1 MNELNEKE
9 LQYIIS
15 EVSNSLLNEIKVM
28 DAYQKYYSDVPS
40 YVWEEMIGRLQKDRN
55 GNFVNDLLPE
65 TKWVLK
71 LYKAKSPR
79 LVEDL
84 YKLKN
89 ENGDGYL
96 DIFLRAKERRMIQ
109 GVDGDLN
116 RFKSIAELGAYVS
129 SLDVD
134 TILGRT
140 KGEMS
145 NAVHEAKDDI
155 EKLYEDDEW
164 IILIPKTHEASC
176 YWAKGAH
183 WCTAYRDSDEYF
195 KEYSSQGP
203 LFMNI
208 NKENPQLSTQF
219 HLESD
224 QYMDYYDN
232 AIEDPIF
239 ERIHDGDTLL
249 DFYQNYLPAEKF
261 IKMLGSDLGNG
272 LYAAYLYDYDYGEE
286 GHDDEY
292 AYFMVD
298 INMNRLGGPFEDMYN
313 FNGNDVTRV
322 IYNDSKYNLVDTK
335 GKLQFDEP
343 LIDIKQVRNLKNKFV
358 GKTCNASSMD
368 DDGNIT
374 TKEKSHI
381 VAYDNGQVIHFYQ
394 YNDFTCYGNFTLV
407 RGKDNFNILN
417 YDFQPRF
424 KHDYL
429 NIRPFALGGEQ
440 YFAIQKMNKWN
451 LSDISGNILWDNW
464 VYDIT
469 PNLTIN
475 GLPIKTFKVNTGIG
489 LNLYDVNGNPMMGED
504 VEKFTWSNWKTD
516 GVVSGVMMLNGD
528 YNFLDNKFNIID
540 RDGKI
545 LYKGL
550 YEPMNES
557 RKTLNENY
565 HGEIYHFTSLIQG
578 SWIVDDDALY
588 ANISQSDECEG
599 VSDNRKYIDSNTPFI
614 SFTRDK
620 NYSIQGNDRSLVCFV
635 FDGDDIQKIRNAR
648 LYPFSYGG
656 YGREE
661 SEERVYGVN
670 IKPLHKYLKRIEIKL
685 SNKPYSWSS
694 DRQFDEED
702 DLYGEFETKYP
713 ELSQKE
719 IDKMISDYLVDK
731 ISKNKLIGTKVVIKN
746 NVNENRRILNEI
758 TVQDA
763 SKRFYSDIPANDFME
778 IINTLQSG
786 NQILLPDTK
795 WALALYKK
803 KSPRFMEDLYKLH
816 NENGDGYL
824 DIFNRLKT
832 INKIQ
837 GAESDLGRYKSIS
850 ELGAFINA
858 KMNELG
864 DEEIWGDNAYRKK
877 KNMSDD
883 VKSAKDDIKVL
894 YEDDTWLILTPNS
907 YEASV
912 YWGDGTEW
920 CTAYKDDRKY
930 YDRYSKEGVLYININ
945 KKTGEKF
952 QFHFE
957 TESFMDANDYEINCD
972 DSPVVFDNM
981 QGVTKGMEDF
991 YAKTLD
997 SWQFQY
1003 LTGYNEYNVRSLYD
1017 PEERAY
1023 YLVKRGSDKPISDY
1037 YGEIEDFEEGFAI
1050 VYSDEKAQYNFI
1062 NFNGELL
1069 SEVWFDD
1076 CNSFSNG
1083 YAVVSFGINKWNYIN
1098 TNGEL
1103 LLKKNVHHAISFLYG
1118 FGRICYDNKYNLVTT
1133 DGKVISKIW
1142 FDEIGYF
1149 TRHSILVRVCLHN
1162 KYNFIK
1168 KDGELIGEQWW
1179 DVASSCPIDGDNFTV
1194 ANYSD
1199 GIIYFVNNKTCEIN
1213 KSDENLQTQSELS
1226 KRAFW
1231 ENTQKLDIN
1240 DIRYIISEAKERLL
1254 LNEISN
1260 NAIETLF
1267 KKYIP
1272 WVTEIF
1278 DLTLKEVRNLGKRPG
1293 DTREGIYGMKGAA
1306 YCHELGI
1313 VDNDI
1318 ISNPEMKI
1326 KDWLRLKIMKE
1337 FEINRGRGP
1346 IQFIR
1351 GIIRICCADDDISL
1365 FSRSTSD
1372 MANQNTKLNLKKF
1385 KQIIG
1390 YIMSKN
1396 LNFNEDLN
1404 GLGFKEL
1411 NRSIGAKLRH
1421 EAYDNWIVEKD
1432 KRSGIQQVGEYQV
1445 IPMYGFEDTSKYGDY
1460 TSWCVTQRR
1469 SHYEQYT
1476 SDGSQ
1481 FFFCLKNGFENVQDE
1496 RGKNCPL
1503 DEYGLSMVS
1512 VLVRS
1517 NGEIKHVTTRWN
1529 HDNNGED
1536 NPQLRTFE
1544 QIEEVLGIP
1553 ESLFT
1558 VNTAPELDFE
1568 DIPALIQKH
1577 GIDKVLHTITNVGG
1591 FKIVEYNRKRNVIH
1605 DNKLLSDKWFDSV
1618 ETTNDGFFQCINND
1632 HRTWEY
1638 NIIDKKGL
1646 VFPENFPHAKFK
1658 VYNPE
1663 KDIFLV
1669 DIAGESALYK
1679 RGSNFAITEKFRRI
1693 TKLYDGY
1700 ARADNYGYYN
1710 FYDENGKKIWDE
1722 WKIIKI
1728 YDNEYW
1734 HDGFQRIFNNY
1745 GRSNFINIKTGK
1757 ILLDEWYL
1765 ETSAFHEGT
1774 AYVKNEDGL
1783 YNFVKTDGTLVSEKW
1798 YEQMRQA
1805 GEYYSVK
1812 IGEGETFLDKNG
1824 QYPIKKTWKHTIYFN
1839 GNYGLVRHDNNEK
1852 VTVLIDKDG
1861 NEIADIN
1868 MNCIMITKGNAIL
1881 AFNEEFRVS
1890 LFDVK
1895 GNYLLPPNLKFTNI
1909 PKQNKMKGNC
1919 FYFENEKT
1927 GEIYELNSENNEINE
1942 INR

>member
-40 YVWEEMIGRLQKDRN
+40 YVWEEIIGRLQKDRN

-116 RFKSIAELGAYVS
+116 RFKSIAELGTYVS

-164 IILIPKTHEASC
+164 IILIPKSHEASC

-183 WCTAYRDSDEYF
+183 WCTAYRDSDDYF
-195 KEYSSQGP
+195 NEYSSQGP

-208 NKENPQLSTQF
+208 HKENPQLSTQF
-219 HLESD
+219 HLESE
-224 QYMDYYDN
+224 QYMDYYDR
-232 AIEDPIF
+232 AIEEPIF
-239 ERIHDGDTLL
+239 EQIHDGDTLL
-249 DFYQNYLPAEKF
+249 DFYQGYLPAEKF
-261 IKMLGSDLGNG
+261 IKMVGSELGNG
-272 LYAAYLYDYDYGEE
+272 LYAAYLYDYDYGED

-292 AYFMVD
+292 AYFMID
-298 INMNRLGGPFEDMYN
+298 INMNRIAGPFEDMYN
-313 FNGNDVTRV
+313 FSGNDVTRV
-322 IYNDSKYNLVDTK
+322 IYDNSKYNLVDTK
-335 GKLQFDEP
+335 GNLQFDEP
-343 LIDIKQVRNLKNKFV
+343 LLDIRVCGNNKNKFI
-358 GKTCNASSMD
+358 GKTCNSSSMD
-368 DDGNIT
+368 NEGNIT
-374 TKEKSHI
+374 VKEKTH
-381 VAYDNGQVIHFYQ
+381 VVTYDNGKVQHFPQ
-394 YNDFTCYGNFTLV
+394 YDDYTYYHERFSIV
-407 RGKDNFNILN
+407 RGKDNFNVLN
-417 YDFQPRF
+417 NDFQPIF

-429 NIRPFALGGEQ
+429 YIKPFSLDRKQ
-440 YFAIQKMNKWN
+440 YFAIQNMNKWN
-451 LSDISGNILWDNW
+451 LTDINGNILWDNW
-464 VYDIT
+464 VYDLS

-475 GLPIKTFKVNTGIG
+475 GLPIKTFKVYTGIG
-489 LNLYDVNGNPMMGED
+489 LNLYDVNGNPMMSED

-516 GVVSGVMMLNGD
+516 GVVSGLMMLNGD
-528 YNFLDNKFNIID
+528 HNFLDNKFNIID

-620 NYSIQGNDRSLVCFV
+620 NYSIQGHDRSLVCFV

-648 LYPFSYGG
+648 LYPFCFGG
-656 YGREE
+656 YCREE

-670 IKPLHKYLKRIEIKL
+670 IKPLHKYLKRIEITL

-702 DLYGEFETKYP
+702 DLEMEFKAKFP
-713 ELSQKE
+713 ELNQRE
-719 IDKMISDYLVDK
+719 IDKMISEYLVKK
-731 ISKNKLIGTKVVIKN
+731 ITNNNLIGNKVVIKN
-746 NVNENRRILNEI
+746 NVNESRRILNEI

-778 IINTLQSG
+778 IINTLQGG

-803 KSPRFMEDLYKLH
+803 KSPHFMEDLYKLH

-894 YEDDTWLILTPNS
+894 YEDDTWLILTPKS

-930 YDRYSKEGVLYININ
+930 YDRYSKEGILYININ
-945 KKTGEKF
+945 KKSGEKF

-957 TESFMDANDYEINCD
+957 SESFMDANDSEINDD
-972 DSPVVFDNM
+972 DSPVFDNM
-981 QGVTKGMEDF
+981 QGVTEGMEDF
-991 YAKTLD
+991 YANTVSRL
-997 SWQFQY
+997 QFQY

-1017 PEERAY
+1017 SEKRAY
-1023 YLVKRGSDKPISDY
+1023 YLVKRGSNKPISDY
-1037 YGEIEDFEEGFAI
+1037 YDEIEDFEEGFA
-1050 VYSDEKAQYNFI
+1050 VVWKEKKGVYNFI
-1062 NFNGELL
+1062 NSNGELL
-1069 SEVWFDD
+1069 SKVWFDQGY
-1076 CNSFSNG
+1076 SFSYG
-1083 YAVVSFGINKWNYIN
+1083 YAVVSFGINDWNYIN

-1103 LLKKNVHHAISFLYG
+1103 LLKKNVQYAGTFFCGLGKI
-1118 FGRICYDNKYNLVTT
+1118 RYDNKYNLINTE
-1133 DGKVISKIW
+1133 GKVISKIW

-1149 TRHSILVRVCLHN
+1149 TSHSMLIRVCLRN

-1168 KDGELIGEQWW
+1168 KNGELISEQWW
-1179 DVASSCPIDGDNFTV
+1179 DIASSTPIDGDDFVV

-1199 GIIYFVNNKTCEIN
+1199 GIIYYINTETCEII
-1213 KSDENLQTQSELS
+1213 KSNENLQTQSELS
-1226 KRAFW
+1226 KKAFW
-1231 ENTQKLDIN
+1231 ENTQKLNMN
-1240 DIRYIISEAKERLL
+1240 DIHYIINEVKERLL

-1272 WVTEIF
+1272 WITEIF
-1278 DLTLKEVRNLGKRPG
+1278 DLTLKEVKNLGKRP
-1293 DTREGIYGMKGAA
+1293 DDPRENIYGIKGMT
-1306 YCHELGI
+1306 YCRELGI
-1313 VDNDI
+1313 ENNEIIDNPDV
-1318 ISNPEMKI
+1318 KI
-1326 KDWLRLKIMKE
+1326 KDWMRLKIMKE

-1351 GIIRICCADDDISL
+1351 GIIRICCSDDDISL
-1365 FSRSTSD
+1365 FSRNDLTT
-1372 MANQNTKLNLKKF
+1372 NPNTKVNLKKF

-1390 YIMSKN
+1390 YIMSNN
-1396 LNFNEDLN
+1396 LEYNEDLN
-1404 GLGFKEL
+1404 GLRFKEL
-1411 NRSIGAKLRH
+1411 NRTIGAKLRH
-1421 EAYDNWIVEKD
+1421 AAYDKWLSERD
-1432 KRSGIQQVGEYQV
+1432 KTSEEQQIGEYTV
-1445 IPMYGFEDTSKYGDY
+1445 VPIYSFENASKYSGY
-1460 TSWCVTQRR
+1460 TSWCVTQGE
-1469 SHYEQYT
+1469 SHYFQYT

-1481 FFFCLKNGFENVQDE
+1481 FFFCLKNGFENVPRRKGED
-1496 RGKNCPL
+1496 CPL

-1517 NGEIKHVTTRWN
+1517 SGEIKHITTRWN
-1529 HDNNGED
+1529 HDNRGED
-1536 NPQLRTFE
+1536 NPKLKTFE
-1544 QIEEVLGIP
+1544 QIENVLGIP
-1553 ESLFT
+1553 QNVFT
-1558 VNTAPELDFE
+1558 ANIAPELEFD
-1568 DIPALIQKH
+1568 DIPELIKKY
-1577 GIDKVLHTITNVGG
+1577 GADKILHTAGRVGE
-1591 FKIVEYNRKRNVIH
+1591 FEIVEYNRKYNVFYN
-1605 DNKLLSDKWFDSV
+1605 NKLLSEKWFDLI
-1618 ETTNDGFFQCINND
+1618 ETIGEFFQCINYKEGG
-1632 HRTWEY
+1632 WEY

-1646 VFPENFPHAKFK
+1646 VFPENFCPHAKFSIFNSEK
-1658 VYNPE
+1658 NLFIVYSQGMYRL
-1663 KDIFLV
+1663 F
-1669 DIAGESALYK
+1669 K
-1679 RGSNFAITEKFRRI
+1679 RGSNKPLSEPFSRIEKL
-1693 TKLYDGY
+1693 KNGY
-1700 ARADNYGYYN
+1700 ARVKSYDMYN
-1710 FYDENGKKIWDE
+1710 FLDEDGNAMWGE
-1722 WKIIKI
+1722 WKTLNIR
-1728 YDNEYW
+1728 DNESWY
-1734 HDGFQRIFNNY
+1734 DGFQQIYNSR
-1745 GRSNFINIKTGK
+1745 GRSNFINIKTGE

-1765 ETSAFHEGT
+1765 NCASFHCGV
-1774 AYVKNEDGL
+1774 AAVMNEESKR
-1783 YNFVKTDGTLVSEKW
+1783 NFVKTDGTLVSKKW
-1798 YEQMRQA
+1798 YDFMYEIGNYFAVGNQ
-1805 GEYYSVK
+1805 
-1812 IGEGETFLDKNG
+1812 GEGMTFLDRNG
-1824 QYPIKKTWKHTIYFN
+1824 HMPINKTWKHALYFN
-1839 GNYGLVRHDNNEK
+1839 GQYGLVRHDENQN
-1852 VTVLIDKDG
+1852 VTTLIDKKG

-1868 MNCIMITKGNAIL
+1868 MNCVSITRGNAII
-1881 AFNEEFRVS
+1881 AFEDDMAITIFNI
-1890 LFDVK
+1890 D
-1895 GNYLLPPNLKFTNI
+1895 GDYLLPPKLKFTRV
-1909 PKQNKMKGNC
+1909 NKKEEKPNC
-1919 FYFENEKT
+1919 WYLENERT
-1927 GEIYELNSENNEINE
+1927 REIYEFNLETNEVKKL
-1942 INR
+1942 

>member
-40 YVWEEMIGRLQKDRN
+40 YVWEEIIGRLQRDRN

-96 DIFLRAKERRMIQ
+96 DIFLRAKERRMIR
-109 GVDGDLN
+109 GIDGDLN
-116 RFKSIAELGAYVS
+116 RFKSIAELGTYVS

-183 WCTAYRDSDEYF
+183 WCTAYRDSDDYF
-195 KEYSSQGP
+195 NEYSSQGP

-208 NKENPQLSTQF
+208 HKENPQLSTQF
-219 HLESD
+219 HIESE

-232 AIEDPIF
+232 AIDEPIF
-239 ERIHDGDTLL
+239 EQIHDGDTLL
-249 DFYQNYLPAEKF
+249 DFYQSYLPAEKF
-261 IKMLGSDLGNG
+261 IKMVGSELGNG
-272 LYAAYLYDYDYGEE
+272 LYAAYLYDYDYGED
-286 GHDDEY
+286 GHDNEY

-298 INMNRLGGPFEDMYN
+298 INMNRIAGPFEDMYN

-322 IYNDSKYNLVDTK
+322 IYDDSKYNLVDTK
-335 GKLQFDEP
+335 GNLQFDEP
-343 LIDIKQVRNLKNKFV
+343 LINIQQVRNLKNKFV

-374 TKEKSHI
+374 IKEKSHI
-381 VAYDNGQVIHFYQ
+381 VAYDNGQVIHFSQ
-394 YNDFTCYGNFTLV
+394 YNDFTCYRDFTLV

-417 YDFQPRF
+417 SNFQPIF

-429 NIRPFALGGEQ
+429 NIRPFVISGKD
-440 YFAIQKMNKWN
+440 YFVVQKEKLCN
-451 LSDISGNILWDNW
+451 LADIKGNILWDNW
-464 VYDIT
+464 VYDLS

-475 GLPIKTFKVNTGIG
+475 GLPIKTLKVNTGIG
-489 LNLYDVNGNPMMGED
+489 LNLYDVNGNPMMSED

-528 YNFLDNKFNIID
+528 HNFLDNKFNIID

-557 RKTLNENY
+557 RK
-565 HGEIYHFTSLIQG
+565 
-578 SWIVDDDALY
+578 
-588 ANISQSDECEG
+588 
-599 VSDNRKYIDSNTPFI
+599 
-614 SFTRDK
+614 
-620 NYSIQGNDRSLVCFV
+620 
-635 FDGDDIQKIRNAR
+635 
-648 LYPFSYGG
+648 
-656 YGREE
+656 
-661 SEERVYGVN
+661 
-670 IKPLHKYLKRIEIKL
+670 
-685 SNKPYSWSS
+685 
-694 DRQFDEED
+694 
-702 DLYGEFETKYP
+702 
-713 ELSQKE
+713 
-719 IDKMISDYLVDK
+719 
-731 ISKNKLIGTKVVIKN
+731 
-746 NVNENRRILNEI
+746 ILNEI

-778 IINTLQSG
+778 IINTLQGG

-837 GAESDLGRYKSIS
+837 GTESDLVRYKSIS

-864 DEEIWGDNAYRKK
+864 DEEIWGDNTYRKK

-883 VKSAKDDIKVL
+883 VKSAKDDIKIL
-894 YEDDTWLILTPNS
+894 YEDDIWLILTPNS

-930 YDRYSKEGVLYININ
+930 YDRYSKEGKLYININ
-945 KKTGEKF
+945 KKSGEKF

-957 TESFMDANDYEINCD
+957 TFSFMDADDSEINYD
-972 DSPVVFDNM
+972 DSPVFDNM
-981 QGVTKGMEDF
+981 QDVTEGMENF
-991 YAKTLD
+991 YANTVD
-997 SWQFQY
+997 SMQFQY

-1017 PEERAY
+1017 TEEHAY

-1037 YGEIEDFEEGFAI
+1037 YDEIEGFEEGFAI
-1050 VYSDEKAQYNFI
+1050 VYKEEKEAYNFI
-1062 NFNGELL
+1062 NSNGELL

-1076 CNSFSNG
+1076 CKDFSYG
-1083 YAVVSFGINKWNYIN
+1083 YAAVAVRLNEWNYIN

-1103 LLKKNVHHAISFLYG
+1103 LLKKNVQFASSFYCGLG
-1118 FGRICYDNKYNLVTT
+1118 EICYDNKLNFVDTN
-1133 DGKVISKIW
+1133 GKIVSKIW

-1149 TRHSILVRVCLHN
+1149 NRNSRLIRVRLHG

-1168 KDGELIGEQWW
+1168 KDGELVSEQWW
-1179 DVASSCPIDGDNFTV
+1179 DVASSSPIDGDNFTV

-1199 GIIYFVNNKTCEIN
+1199 GIIYYVNKQTCEIN
-1213 KSDENLQTQSELS
+1213 KSDEKLQAQSELS
-1226 KRAFW
+1226 KKAWWDNTQKPSFW

-1240 DIRYIISEAKERLL
+1240 DIHYIINEAKERLL

-1272 WVTEIF
+1272 WITEIF

-1318 ISNPEMKI
+1318 INSPEMKI

-1411 NRSIGAKLRH
+1411 NRSIGVKLRH

-1432 KRSGIQQVGEYQV
+1432 KRNGIQQVGEYQV
-1445 IPMYGFEDTSKYGDY
+1445 IPMYGFEDTSKYGEY

-1469 SHYEQYT
+1469 NHYEQYT

-1481 FFFCLKNGFENVQDE
+1481 FFFCLKNGFEDVKDE
-1496 RGKNCPL
+1496 QGENCPL

-1512 VLVRS
+1512 VLVHS

-1536 NPQLRTFE
+1536 NPQLRTFK

-1553 ESLFT
+1553 ENVFT
-1558 VNTAPELDFE
+1558 VNIAPELDFE
-1568 DIPALIQKH
+1568 DIPELIQKH
-1577 GIDKVLHTITNVGG
+1577 GIDKVLHTITDVGG
-1591 FKIVEYNRKRNVIH
+1591 FKIVEYNRKRNVIY
-1605 DNKLLSDKWFDSV
+1605 DNKLLSDKWFDSI
-1618 ETTNDGFFQCINND
+1618 ETTDEGFFQCINND
-1632 HRTWEY
+1632 HRQWEY

-1646 VFPENFPHAKFK
+1646 VFPENFPHARFR
-1658 VYNPE
+1658 VYNPD
-1663 KDIFLV
+1663 KDLFIV
-1669 DIAGESALYK
+1669 CIAGESALYK
-1679 RGSNFAITEKFRRI
+1679 RGSNFAISEKFMHI
-1693 TKLYDGY
+1693 TNIHNGY

-1710 FYDENGKKIWDE
+1710 FYDENGKKAWDE
-1722 WKIIKI
+1722 WKHIIV
-1728 YDNEYW
+1728 DNKEYW
-1734 HDGFQRIFNNY
+1734 YNGFQRIFNGY
-1745 GRSNFINIKTGK
+1745 GRSNFISIKTGE

-1765 ETSAFHEGT
+1765 ETGVFHGGS

-1798 YEQMRQA
+1798 YESMKQT

-1824 QYPIKKTWKHTIYFN
+1824 QYPIKKTWKQAIYFN
-1839 GNYGLVRHDNNEK
+1839 GNYALVRHDNNDK
-1852 VTVLIDKDG
+1852 VTVIVDKDG
-1861 NEIADIN
+1861 NEIADVN
-1868 MNCIMITKGNAIL
+1868 MNCVMITEGNIIL
-1881 AFNEEFRVS
+1881 AFNEDFRVS
-1890 LFDVK
+1890 LFDIN
-1895 GNYLLPPNLKFTNI
+1895 GNYLLPPNLKFTTSLS
-1909 PKQNKMKGNC
+1909 KNKMKEKC

-1927 GEIYELNSENNEINE
+1927 GEIYELNLKNGEVNEI
-1942 INR
+1942 R